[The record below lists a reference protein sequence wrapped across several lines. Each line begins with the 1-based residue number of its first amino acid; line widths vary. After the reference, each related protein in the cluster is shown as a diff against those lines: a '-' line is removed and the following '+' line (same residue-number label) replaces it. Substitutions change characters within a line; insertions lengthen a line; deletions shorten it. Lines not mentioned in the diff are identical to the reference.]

1 MVSIAPPTE
10 TASCAD
16 EGREGSGRLPPLVWS
31 VELVEPLSGAPAR
44 PPSAAGA
51 PSQTGSSWSRPPRPR
66 SHRCAPTAPARPR
79 HPRRRPPRSAAAAHG
94 HEHGHGREGGSIV
107 CVAAGTRRDAVR
119 PGGVG
124 RAGPVYPAA
133 EHVVRRKLDGAERN
147 DARHGRAEPA
157 VEPVPPS
164 GPGRVTAGWS
174 ASRLVRG
181 VSPGSAIRPR
191 ALRLPDAEETADDA
205 RVHRAL
211 DGDARPSVPKR
222 TAERVSGRT
231 AWRELLVRA
240 SPGCEPQGDRHT
252 RRRAGK

>member
-1 MVSIAPPTE
+1 MDTWKHE
-10 TASCAD
+10 TYSTRLWHGSNLVAWIWTRAFTSMDTDGRGAASCA
-16 EGREGSGRLPPLVWS
+16 
-31 VELVEPLSGAPAR
+31 
-44 PPSAAGA
+44 
-51 PSQTGSSWSRPPRPR
+51 SQQGLGETLLG
-66 SHRCAPTAPARPR
+66 
-79 HPRRRPPRSAAAAHG
+79 
-94 HEHGHGREGGSIV
+94 
-107 CVAAGTRRDAVR
+107 

-124 RAGPVYPAA
+124 RAGPAHPAA

-181 VSPGSAIRPR
+181 SSPGSAIRPR